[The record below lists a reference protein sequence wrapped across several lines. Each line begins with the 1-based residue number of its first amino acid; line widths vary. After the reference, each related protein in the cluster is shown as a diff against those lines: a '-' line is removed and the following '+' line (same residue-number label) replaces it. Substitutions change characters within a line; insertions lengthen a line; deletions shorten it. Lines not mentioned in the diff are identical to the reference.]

1 MGNDEAKKRRKNL
14 LKMRD
19 EAPETV
25 AEEKDIP
32 GEEMLSFVKT
42 LKEQKEQRTKQFS
55 IVKELFDNPLTFDM
69 DKQVIPT
76 TSTVEEISARKKE
89 LQYRVDILKSI
100 LEVADAE
107 MQILVQAL
115 QSKAL
120 ENPENPTDSED
131 PKN

>member
-1 MGNDEAKKRRKNL
+1 MKNDEAEKRRNNL
-14 LKMRD
+14 LKMKT
-19 EAPETV
+19 ELPETSP
-25 AEEKDIP
+25 AEADIQ
-32 GEEMLSFVKT
+32 GAEMLTFVKT

-55 IVKELFDNPLTFDM
+55 IVKDLFDNPLTFDL

-76 TSTVEEISARKKE
+76 TSTVEEITARKKE

-115 QSKAL
+115 QSKAIDD
-120 ENPENPTDSED
+120 PENHKKTE
-131 PKN
+131 N

>member
-1 MGNDEAKKRRKNL
+1 MDNDEAEKRRKNL
-14 LKMRD
+14 LKMKC
-19 EAPETV
+19 ELPETPS
-25 AEEKDIP
+25 AEADIQ
-32 GEEMLSFVKT
+32 GAEMLTFVKT

-55 IVKELFDNPLTFDM
+55 IVKELFDNPLTFDL

-107 MQILVQAL
+107 MQILIQAL
-115 QSKAL
+115 QSKAIEGS
-120 ENPENPTDSED
+120 ENPKDSEA
-131 PKN
+131 PEN

>member
-1 MGNDEAKKRRKNL
+1 MDNDEAEKRRKNL

-19 EAPETV
+19 ECPEIPS
-25 AEEKDIP
+25 EDEDIP
-32 GEEMLSFVKT
+32 GAEMLTFVKT

-89 LQYRVDILKSI
+89 LQYRVDILRSI

-120 ENPENPTDSED
+120 EDPENPKDSED
-131 PKN
+131 PEN